1 MPAPYRA
8 LVPLVQQCFAPP
20 TSMAR
25 AAAAHQQLQMAT
37 DKKAA
42 GEAAT
47 RQPLSMASMAT
58 EIPIVA
64 ACALDLDQHGIAA

>member
-1 MPAPYRA
+1 
-8 LVPLVQQCFAPP
+8 
-20 TSMAR
+20 
-25 AAAAHQQLQMAT
+25 MAT